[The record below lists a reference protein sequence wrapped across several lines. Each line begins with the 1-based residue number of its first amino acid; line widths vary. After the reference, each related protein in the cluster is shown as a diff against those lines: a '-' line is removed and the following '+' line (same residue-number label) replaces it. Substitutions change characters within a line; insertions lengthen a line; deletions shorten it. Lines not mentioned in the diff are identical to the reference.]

1 MKRSDPIGYYV
12 IALLALSP
20 IGLRAL
26 TRSNP
31 HPQAVGEGTVQ
42 AGQVLFLHEWTP
54 RDPLA
59 VGGDGL
65 GPVFNATSC
74 VACHNQ
80 GGVGGGGGVKHNVTM
95 FTTRPERPGDKPRQ
109 GVVHAFAIKCQETL
123 AQVDPALPPIARPT
137 LQQVIDFASPA
148 NRLPPVS

>member
-1 MKRSDPIGYYV
+1 MALVAPMKRSDPIGYYV

-65 GPVFNATSC
+65 GPVFNATS
-74 VACHNQ
+74 
-80 GGVGGGGGVKHNVTM
+80 
-95 FTTRPERPGDKPRQ
+95 
-109 GVVHAFAIKCQETL
+109 
-123 AQVDPALPPIARPT
+123 
-137 LQQVIDFASPA
+137 
-148 NRLPPVS
+148 